1 MKMIKNDILKAIKD
15 ARTNPIQQIETM
27 ASELYGKQNIFSTR
41 CLQNALMEIVCA
53 M

>member
-1 MKMIKNDILKAIKD
+1 MKNDKKNDIFEVIKD

-27 ASELYGKQNIFSTR
+27 ASERHKTEHISPLDACKCTGN
-41 CLQNALMEIVCA
+41 CGA